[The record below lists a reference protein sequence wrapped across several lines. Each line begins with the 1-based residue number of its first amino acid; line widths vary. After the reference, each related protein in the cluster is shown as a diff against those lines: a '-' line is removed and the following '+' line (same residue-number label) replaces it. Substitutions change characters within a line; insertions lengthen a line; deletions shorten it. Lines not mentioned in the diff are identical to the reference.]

1 MCIAR
6 EIHRPIYEVM
16 QMPARELNLWAAVF
30 EKENGAPEQDSGDGD
45 PVPTGRDA
53 FLRLGGKVKQ

>member
-16 QMPARELNLWAAVF
+16 QMPVRELNLWAAVF
-30 EKENGAPEQDSGDGD
+30 EHESSKDENRTDDAEAE
-45 PVPTGRDA
+45 PTGRDA
-53 FLRLGGKVKQ
+53 FMRLGGKVK

>member
-6 EIHRPIYEVM
+6 EIHRPIYDVM

-30 EKENGAPEQDSGDGD
+30 ERENGEAEQNFADVDSA
-45 PVPTGRDA
+45 PTGREA
-53 FLRLGGKVKQ
+53 FLRLGGNVKQ